1 MFARVWLATDKT
13 TQAEGKVQ
21 RLYVPIQVVV
31 RRAELIA
38 VYVVDDKGKVNLRQV
53 RLGNTV
59 GEQVEVLSGLRA
71 GDKVATDPQAAAKV
85 R

>member
-1 MFARVWLATDKT
+1 
-13 TQAEGKVQ
+13 VQ
-21 RLYVPIQVVV
+21 RLYVPSQVVV

-38 VYVVDDKGKVNLRQV
+38 VYVVDDKGKVYLRQV

-71 GDKVATDPQAAAKV
+71 GEKVATQPQAAAKV